1 MPRIPLKSRNL
12 KVKDF
17 IHSRR
22 KIYHVSAVLTMAQ
35 KGSCIMYDN
44 LNNYKVFYTVART
57 GNISRAA
64 DTLFISQP
72 AISKSISKLEEGLGV
87 KLFVRTAK
95 GVTLTDE
102 GQLLLSHVE
111 KAFDNISQGED
122 EIRRINELGIG
133 QLKIGV
139 STSLCKYILLDYLQ
153 DFIVAYPHIK
163 VIIDCHSTVN
173 TMKLLQERAIDI
185 GLICET
191 EIPRGYTYNK
201 ITDIHDIFI
210 TSNAYLNNLRLREHD
225 EDGSSKNTWLVAG
238 NLTAL
243 LANGQEESTAASVNG
258 HKNTSSVQTASDM
271 QNTRSIYDTHNT
283 HNTHNLTVHEILEK
297 SNLMLLEKNNIT
309 RTHIDEYL
317 TAENIHPNQI
327 LEVNNMDLLIDF
339 ASIGMGVASVVR
351 EFAAEYL
358 ASGQVIEL
366 PLETPIKKRTVG
378 FVYADIKAKPAAL
391 SHFIEFCMNKHN
403 I

>member
-1 MPRIPLKSRNL
+1 MPYTLQTARNL
-12 KVKDF
+12 KSLALYKQQTKNLSCVCCAD
-17 IHSRR
+17 
-22 KIYHVSAVLTMAQ
+22 YAQ
-35 KGSCIMYDN
+35 KGLCIMYDN

-72 AISKSISKLEEGLGV
+72 AISKSISKLEDGLGV

-243 LANGQEESTAASVNG
+243 LANGQEENTAASANG
-258 HKNTSSVQTASDM
+258 HKNTSSAQTVSDM
-271 QNTRSIYDTHNT
+271 QNARSIYDT

-339 ASIGMGVASVVR
+339 AFIGMGVASVVR

>member
-1 MPRIPLKSRNL
+1 
-12 KVKDF
+12 
-17 IHSRR
+17 
-22 KIYHVSAVLTMAQ
+22 
-35 KGSCIMYDN
+35 MYDN
-44 LNNYKVFYTVART
+44 LNNYKVFYTVARA

-64 DTLFISQP
+64 DMLFISQP
-72 AISKSISKLEEGLGV
+72 AISKSISRLEEGLGV
-87 KLFVRTAK
+87 RLFIRTAK

-111 KAFDNISQGED
+111 KAFDSISQGED
-122 EIRRINELGIG
+122 EIRRIHALGIG

-173 TMKLLQERAIDI
+173 TMKLLQEHAIDI

-210 TSNAYLNNLRLREHD
+210 TNNAYLDNLRLREHE
-225 EDGSSKNTWLVAG
+225 EDDSVKDTWLVAG

-243 LANGQEESTAASVNG
+243 LANGQKNNGASEPEQSKSG
-258 HKNTSSVQTASDM
+258 
-271 QNTRSIYDTHNT
+271 THP
-283 HNTHNLTVHEILEK
+283 LTVHEILEK

-358 ASGQVIEL
+358 TNGQVIEL

-378 FVYADIKAKPAAL
+378 FVYADTRTKPAAL
-391 SHFIEFCMNKHN
+391 SHFIDFCAEKQ
-403 I
+403 

>member
-1 MPRIPLKSRNL
+1 
-12 KVKDF
+12 
-17 IHSRR
+17 
-22 KIYHVSAVLTMAQ
+22 
-35 KGSCIMYDN
+35 MYDN

-64 DTLFISQP
+64 DALFISQP

-95 GVTLTDE
+95 GVRLTDE
-102 GQLLLSHVE
+102 GQLMLSHVE

-122 EIRRINELGIG
+122 EIRRINALGIG

-191 EIPRGYTYNK
+191 DIPRGYAYNK
-201 ITDIHDIFI
+201 IRDIHDIFI
-210 TSNAYLNNLRLREHD
+210 ASDTYLDNLRLREHD
-225 EDGSSKNTWLVAG
+225 EDSQPKDTWLVAG

-243 LANGQEESTAASVNG
+243 LANRESSAKPETQDK
-258 HKNTSSVQTASDM
+258 H
-271 QNTRSIYDTHNT
+271 R
-283 HNTHNLTVHEILEK
+283 LTVHEILEK

-358 ASGQVIEL
+358 ASGQVVEL

-378 FVYADIKAKPAAL
+378 FVYADTKTKPAAL
-391 SHFIEFCMNKHN
+391 SRFIEFCMDKINSTAHSN
-403 I
+403 DRAYL